1 MHSNNQ
7 IIIFD
12 TTLRDGEQSPGATMS
27 PEQKIAIARSLD
39 EMGVDVIEAGF
50 AIASEGDF
58 KCIEAIAKVVKNAQ
72 VCSLSRAIKKDI
84 EAAGR
89 AIQSAFQPRIHTF
102 ISTSEIHMQH
112 QLKMSQDQVLAA
124 IDESVRY
131 ACQFCDDVEWSAMDA
146 TRSEIGFLCQ
156 AIEIAISAG
165 ARTINVPDTVGYV
178 FPQEYAG
185 MIRAIKNRVPNIDQ
199 AIISVH
205 CHNDLGFATAN
216 SLAAIE
222 AGARQIECTI
232 NGIGERAGNAALE
245 EIIMAIKT
253 RQDVMPYQTHIDS
266 TKIMAISKQV
276 SASTG
281 FAVQKNKAIVGA
293 NAFAHESGIHQ
304 DGVLKA
310 RETYEIMRPESIGL
324 DCSEL
329 PMGKHSGRAAFRMK
343 LQALAIQSNEIE
355 FENMFARFKAMGDR
369 QKYVSDQEI
378 ASLAVA
384 RGGNAS

>member
-1 MHSNNQ
+1 MNSNNQ

-27 PEQKIAIARSLD
+27 SGQKVVIARSLD

-58 KCIEAIAKVVKNAQ
+58 KCIEAISKIVRNAQ

-89 AIQSAFQPRIHTF
+89 AVQYAVQPRIHTF

-112 QLKMSQDQVLAA
+112 QLKMSEEQVLAA

-131 ACQFCDDVEWSAMDA
+131 ARQFCDEVEWSAMDA
-146 TRSEIGFLCQ
+146 TRSEISFLCQ
-156 AIEIAISAG
+156 AIEIAIRAG

-178 FPQEYAG
+178 FPQEYAA

-245 EIIMAIKT
+245 EIIMAIQT

-324 DCSEL
+324 DRSEL
-329 PMGKHSGRAAFRMK
+329 PMGKHSGRAAFRVK
-343 LQALAIQSNEIE
+343 LQALNIESNASE
-355 FENMFARFKAMGDR
+355 FEAMFIRFKAIGDR
-369 QKYVSDQEI
+369 QKYVSDQEVSKLAI
-378 ASLAVA
+378 ELKESAS
-384 RGGNAS
+384 

>member
-1 MHSNNQ
+1 MKSKKN

-27 PEQKIAIARSLD
+27 FEQKVAIARSLD

-58 KCIEAIAKVVKNAQ
+58 QCIEAISQVVKNAQ
-72 VCSLSRAIKKDI
+72 VCSLSRAIHADI

-89 AIQSAFQPRIHTF
+89 AVEKAVYPRIHTF
-102 ISTSEIHMQH
+102 ISTSKIHMQH
-112 QLKMSQDQVLAA
+112 QLKMSEEQVLAA
-124 IDESVRY
+124 IDSSVRY
-131 ACQFCDDVEWSAMDA
+131 ARQFCNDVEWSAMDA
-146 TRSEIGFLCQ
+146 TRSDIDFLAQ
-156 AIEIAISAG
+156 AIEIAICAG
-165 ARTINVPDTVGYV
+165 ARTINIPDTVGYV
-178 FPQEYAG
+178 FPQEYAA
-185 MIRAIKNRVPNIDQ
+185 MIRAIKSKVPHIDQ

-222 AGARQIECTI
+222 AGATQIECTI

-245 EIIMAIKT
+245 EIIMAIQT
-253 RQDVMPYQTHIDS
+253 RQDVAPYQTRIDS
-266 TKIMAISKQV
+266 TKIMGISKQV
-276 SASTG
+276 SESTG

-324 DCSEL
+324 DRSEL
-329 PMGKHSGRAAFRMK
+329 PLGKHSGRAAFRAK
-343 LQALAIQSNEIE
+343 LQALQIHAEQIE
-355 FENMFARFKAMGDR
+355 FEHLFIHFKKMGDR
-369 QKYVSDQEI
+369 QKIISDQDI
-378 ASLAVA
+378 HRLAAENRECV
-384 RGGNAS
+384 S

>member
-1 MHSNNQ
+1 MKSNNQ

-12 TTLRDGEQSPGATMS
+12 TTLRDGEQSPGATMT
-27 PEQKIAIARSLD
+27 PEQKIAIAHSLD
-39 EMGVDVIEAGF
+39 TMGVDVIEAGF

-58 KCIEAIAKVVKNAQ
+58 HCIQAIAKSVKNAQ
-72 VCSLSRAIKKDI
+72 VCSLARAMKKDI
-84 EAAGR
+84 DAAGR
-89 AIQSAFQPRIHTF
+89 SIASAARPRIHTF
-102 ISTSEIHMQH
+102 ISTSDIHMQH
-112 QLKMSQDQVLAA
+112 QLKMSEAQVLAA

-131 ACQFCDDVEWSAMDA
+131 ARQLCDDVEWSAMDA
-146 TRSEIGFLCQ
+146 TRSNISFLCQ
-156 AIEIAISAG
+156 AIEIAIRAG
-165 ARTINVPDTVGYV
+165 ARTINVPDTVGYM
-178 FPQEYAG
+178 FPQEYAA
-185 MIRAIKNRVPNIDQ
+185 MIRAIKNKVPNIDQ

-205 CHNDLGFATAN
+205 CHNDLGCATAN
-216 SLAAIE
+216 SIAAIE

-253 RQDVMPYQTHIDS
+253 RQDVIPYQTNIDS

-281 FAVQKNKAIVGA
+281 FAVQKNKAIVGE

-324 DCSEL
+324 DRSQL
-329 PMGKHSGRAAFRMK
+329 PMGKHSGRAAFRVK
-343 LQALAIQSNEIE
+343 LQTLSIDATESEIE
-355 FENMFARFKAMGDR
+355 AFFIKFKAIGD
-369 QKYVSDQEI
+369 QKKYVSDADIMQLIQMNRERH
-378 ASLAVA
+378 S
-384 RGGNAS
+384 

>member
-1 MHSNNQ
+1 MSTGSQ

-12 TTLRDGEQSPGATMS
+12 TTLRDGEQSPGATMTQM
-27 PEQKIAIARSLD
+27 QKMAIARSLD

-58 KCIEAIAKVVKNAQ
+58 QCIQAISKIVKNAQ

-84 EAAGR
+84 EVAGR
-89 AIQSAFQPRIHTF
+89 AIQSAVRPRIHTF
-102 ISTSEIHMQH
+102 ISTSKIHMQH

-131 ACQFCDDVEWSAMDA
+131 ARQFCDDVEWSAMDA
-146 TRSEIGFLCQ
+146 TRSEIDFLAK
-156 AIEIAISAG
+156 AIEIAINAG

-178 FPQEYAG
+178 FPHEYAA
-185 MIRAIKNRVPNIDQ
+185 MIRAIKNKVPNIDQ

-222 AGARQIECTI
+222 AGARQVECTI

-245 EIIMAIKT
+245 EIIMAMQT
-253 RQDVMPYQTHIDS
+253 RQDVMSYQTHIDS
-266 TKIMAISKQV
+266 TKILAISKQV
-276 SASTG
+276 AESTG
-281 FAVQKNKAIVGA
+281 FAVQKNKAIVGE

-324 DCSEL
+324 DRSIL
-329 PMGKHSGRAAFRMK
+329 PLGKHSGRAAFREK
-343 LQALAIQSNEIE
+343 LQALKIESSELE
-355 FENMFARFKAMGDR
+355 FESFFAQLKAIGDR
-369 QKYVSDQEI
+369 QKIISDADIIGFIRAE
-378 ASLAVA
+378 
-384 RGGNAS
+384 RGCLS